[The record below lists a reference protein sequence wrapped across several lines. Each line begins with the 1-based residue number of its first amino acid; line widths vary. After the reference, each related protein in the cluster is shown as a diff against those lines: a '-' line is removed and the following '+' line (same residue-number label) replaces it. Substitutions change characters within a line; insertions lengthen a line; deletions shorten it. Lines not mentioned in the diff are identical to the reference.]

1 MYRAE
6 LDANL
11 DLNPA
16 LAELM
21 FARHLMNKLES
32 HVFALKEEDAMKAQE
47 FAAAHQVS
55 FGVGTCVMMRGCCWV
70 VRWVGAEETRLC
82 CVCHS
87 SFPLNLERPRVF
99 LSTVY
104 PPSFCAISHPNR
116 LYVCNPTLSHASV
129 LRT

>member
-47 FAAAHQVS
+47 FAAAHQV
-55 FGVGTCVMMRGCCWV
+55 GVSARVRGEMGEQRQRNAAFV
-70 VRWVGAEETRLC
+70 Y
-82 CVCHS
+82 
-87 SFPLNLERPRVF
+87 FPF
-99 LSTVY
+99 
-104 PPSFCAISHPNR
+104 IPN
-116 LYVCNPTLSHASV
+116 
-129 LRT
+129 